1 MAITYHALYITHKI
15 RYHREQTMSG
25 NIGARDHAA
34 GGNKRG
40 GQEAN
45 QGQEQAPPAA
55 ADTDTGTPAVEAEAE
70 APEEEAPA
78 QEEPPPA
85 AITQVLTKTFDGTT
99 STHRPSNTSTERPLE
114 YFVWEETENCGR
126 AMASQ

>member
-1 MAITYHALYITHKI
+1 MLSMSMRYEYEVDSIGINFQRGNASRQSLLCCSSYHIQY
-15 RYHREQTMSG
+15 SW
-25 NIGARDHAA
+25 
-34 GGNKRG
+34 
-40 GQEAN
+40 
-45 QGQEQAPPAA
+45 
-55 ADTDTGTPAVEAEAE
+55 GTPAVEAEAPDPE
-70 APEEEAPA
+70 AEEEAPA

>member
-1 MAITYHALYITHKI
+1 
-15 RYHREQTMSG
+15 MSG

-45 QGQEQAPPAA
+45 QEQAPPSAV
-55 ADTDTGTPAVEAEAE
+55 DTGTGTPAVEAEAE

-85 AITQVLTKTFDGTT
+85 AITHVRTKTFDGAT
-99 STHRPSNTSTERPLE
+99 STRQPSNTSTERPLE
-114 YFVWEETENCGR
+114 YFVWEATENCGCDMD
-126 AMASQ
+126 MASQ